1 MSRLMGCGHQ
11 FTRLHFTTVAGAQQL
26 HSATLRVIW
35 YNYNSFNTNIILK
48 VDSGEIQNQQN
59 NMNVKRVLGLG
70 NKIRKIYIHA

>member
-11 FTRLHFTTVAGAQQL
+11 FRRLHFTTVAGAQQL
-26 HSATLRVIW
+26 HTATLLVIW
-35 YNYNSFNTNIILK
+35 NHYNSFNTNIILK